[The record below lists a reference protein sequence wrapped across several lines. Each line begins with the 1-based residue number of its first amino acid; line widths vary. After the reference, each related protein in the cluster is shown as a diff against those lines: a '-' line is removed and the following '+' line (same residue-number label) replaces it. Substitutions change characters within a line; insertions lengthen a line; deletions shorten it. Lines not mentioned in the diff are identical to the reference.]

1 MADFLAEARLSGV
14 TAPVVFDD
22 PVSSLDHRRV
32 EEVAE
37 RVAAL
42 SETAQVIVF
51 THDILFTAG
60 LLQITT
66 RNRQQCVYFKISEDN
81 GNKGFIVPGRHPRW
95 DTISKI
101 SGRINSALQDAKASK
116 DGDKCDEHVQ
126 RGYSLVRSWCEVFVE
141 MEVFAGVSQRY
152 QPNVS
157 MANLTKIKVGLL
169 PEVID
174 TVSRVFNDACRY
186 IDAHS
191 QPLVTLGT
199 RPTPADLENDWNEL
213 QAARNNY
220 LNG

>member
-1 MADFLAEARLSGV
+1 
-14 TAPVVFDD
+14 
-22 PVSSLDHRRV
+22 
-32 EEVAE
+32 
-37 RVAAL
+37 
-42 SETAQVIVF
+42 
-51 THDILFTAG
+51 
-60 LLQITT
+60 
-66 RNRQQCVYFKISEDN
+66 
-81 GNKGFIVPGRHPRW
+81 
-95 DTISKI
+95 
-101 SGRINSALQDAKASK
+101 
-116 DGDKCDEHVQ
+116 
-126 RGYSLVRSWCEVFVE
+126 

-220 LNG
+220 RNG